1 MSKENKTKFNP
12 LTLIKNTALAAII
25 VFIIFIFSIFLLKYT
40 LSYSTIEKYFYGF
53 TGLKLELINPKTTFD
68 YKFNINTK
76 AQYINI
82 YDKNKNTKFI
92 SLQNPEISFK
102 PLGLLFKKANFKK
115 FSAKNITVNIKR
127 NQKGQIDLIQNLKI
141 KDYSLI
147 KNNTL
152 TKLNSD
158 INFIRINFKDEYKIK
173 SEITLNL
180 TNTDIKISKKDK
192 SLYFYQ
198 TGTIDTFFNS
208 KKQLWF
214 HIEDN
219 SNKG

>member
-92 SLQNPEISFK
+92 SLQ
-102 PLGLLFKKANFKK
+102 K
-115 FSAKNITVNIKR
+115 FLQFSS
-127 NQKGQIDLIQNLKI
+127 
-141 KDYSLI
+141 SL
-147 KNNTL
+147 
-152 TKLNSD
+152 
-158 INFIRINFKDEYKIK
+158 
-173 SEITLNL
+173 
-180 TNTDIKISKKDK
+180 
-192 SLYFYQ
+192 SL
-198 TGTIDTFFNS
+198 S
-208 KKQLWF
+208 MPRQLWF
-214 HIEDN
+214 RWIAMIFELNFARMSSRHIE
-219 SNKG
+219 SYPPEEK